1 MTGNTSE
8 LWIVVLG
15 AIAATYLWRFLGT
28 LFSYRID
35 PQGPLF
41 QWITCVSFAM
51 LAGLI
56 SRMVFI
62 PVGPLTEVALWI
74 RVTGIVVG
82 LAVYFVAR
90 RQVLAGVGAGL
101 SVFVA
106 LVSISQN

>member
-1 MTGNTSE
+1 MTPPNIE
-8 LWIVVLG
+8 LWWIVWG
-15 AIAATYLWRFLGT
+15 AIVATYLWRFLGT

-62 PVGPLTEVALWI
+62 PVGPLEEVDLWI

-82 LAVYFVAR
+82 LAVFFLVR
-90 RQVLAGVGAGL
+90 RQVLIGVGAGL
-101 SVFVA
+101 AVFVA
-106 LVSISQN
+106 LVSVI